1 MKKILVILAAFAAC
15 VSLSAQ
21 QMPPIPVDENVRI
34 GKLDNGLTYYIRHN
48 EEPKGQANFYIAQK
62 VGSILENDDQRGLAH
77 FLEHMC
83 FNGTVNFPGNG
94 LISYLESIGVKFG
107 AQLNA
112 YTSIDETVYNIDNV
126 PVAKYPDS
134 IDSCLLILHDWA
146 GDLLLD
152 GDEIDKE
159 RGVIHEEWRS
169 RQNATMRIYDQVLPK
184 VYPGNKYGERMPIGT
199 MEVVDN
205 FPYEALRNYYHTWY
219 RPDQQ
224 GIVVV
229 GDFDVELVEAK
240 IKDIFSTLPA
250 APADAPERVYTQV
263 EDNVEPI
270 IATGLDKEQSNAL
283 TYIFLKHPAIPAEEK
298 VNLDYILVQY
308 CNHMMEA
315 MAEARLNEMTQKADP
330 DFVYAGIGE
339 SDFML
344 SKTCGSYLGVVMY
357 DENQLL
363 RGVTSLY
370 REMLRIVRNG
380 FTASEYER
388 ARADYLSSLESEY
401 NQREKKT
408 SASYCSELVRHFIDN
423 EPIPGI
429 ETEFALMNQLA
440 PNIPVE
446 VINQY
451 VAESFNI
458 QNNLVVVNMLPEK
471 DGLTY
476 PTDDEILAALKGVEA
491 EEIAPYEDE
500 VIDQPLVSK
509 IRKAGKVKKTEDS
522 EFGYKHYTLSNGV
535 NVYFKSTDLNKDQV
549 LVNAFSKGGLVL
561 YPESDYITLSS
572 VDDLIEI
579 GGIGEFSATDLAKVL
594 AGKNVSCSSSVSLYN
609 ESVSGR
615 STPKDIETLFQ
626 LCYLHFTGIR
636 SDEEAFASWK
646 TKTAASLA
654 NAETQPMTAFRDT
667 LSNVIYDN
675 PAYSYTLKH
684 ADLDKVDYAKA
695 IKIARERFANAA
707 DFTFVITGNISE
719 EELLPLLKTYVAS
732 LPAKGKKEDYRTGAF
747 NYANGVHEC
756 EFTRQM
762 QDPYVLN
769 FFCYSIPSAYTL
781 KGDLLN
787 ELLGSTLELI
797 LHEEIREKE
806 GGTYGISSYVA
817 ASPSPLNRTL
827 LQIVY
832 QTDPARYEYLNKRV
846 QEIVAQFAVDG
857 PRAVDVVKTK
867 KNLVKDHEE
876 NLQQTSYWHNIMMSY
891 LRYGVDF
898 NTDYEAV
905 LDSITS
911 EEITD
916 ALKVLL
922 AQNNFSK
929 IVMVGAK

>member
-1 MKKILVILAAFAAC
+1 MKKILVILATLAAS
-15 VSLSAQ
+15 VGLSAQ

-34 GKLDNGLTYYIRHN
+34 GKLENGLTYYIRHN

-83 FNGTVNFPGNG
+83 FNGTVNFPGNS

-126 PVAKYPDS
+126 PVAKYPTA

-146 GDLLLD
+146 GDLLLED
-152 GDEIDKE
+152 DEIDKE

-184 VYPGNKYGERMPIGT
+184 VYQGNKYGERMPIGT

-229 GDFDVELVEAK
+229 GDFDVDLVESK
-240 IKDIFSTLPA
+240 VKDIFSTLPA
-250 APADAPERVYTQV
+250 AAADAPERVYTQV

-270 IATGLDKEQSNAL
+270 VATGLDRELSNAT
-283 TYIFLKHPAIPAEEK
+283 TYIFLKHPAIPAEAK
-298 VNLDYILVQY
+298 NNLDYVLVEYVQS
-308 CNHMMEA
+308 MMES
-315 MAEARLNEMTQKADP
+315 MADARLGEMTQKADP
-330 DFVYAGIGE
+330 DFIGAGIGE

-344 SKTCGSYLGVVMY
+344 SKTCGSYMGAVIY
-357 DENQLL
+357 DESQLL

-388 ARADYLSSLESEY
+388 ARADYLSALESAY
-401 NQREKKT
+401 NQREKKN

-429 ETEFALMNQLA
+429 ENEFALMSQLA

-446 VINQY
+446 VINQFIAGEY
-451 VAESFNI
+451 SIE
-458 QNNLVVVNMLPEK
+458 NNLVVVNMLPEK

-476 PTDDEILAALKGVEA
+476 PTDEELLAALKAVEA
-491 EEIAPYEDE
+491 EDIEPYVDE

-509 IRKAGKVKKTEDS
+509 VRKAGKVKKTEDS
-522 EFGYKHYTLSNGV
+522 VFGYKHYTLSNGV

-549 LVNAFSKGGLVL
+549 SVYAYSKGGTTL
-561 YPESDYITLSS
+561 YPESDYVTLSTVS
-572 VDDLIEI
+572 DLMGI
-579 GGIGEFSATDLAKVL
+579 GGIGEFNATDLSKVL

-626 LCYLHFTGIR
+626 LCYLQFTGIR
-636 SDEEAFASWK
+636 SDNEAFASWK

-654 NAETQPMTAFRDT
+654 NAETQPMTEFRDS
-667 LSNVIYDN
+667 LSKVLYTND
-675 PAYSYTLKH
+675 ARGYSLKY

-695 IKIARERFANAA
+695 IKIAKERFANAA
-707 DFTFVITGNISE
+707 DFTFVITGNVSE

-732 LPAKGKKEDYRTGAF
+732 LPAKGKKEGFNYGAF
-747 NYANGVHEC
+747 GYSENSSDC

-769 FFCYSIPSAYTL
+769 FFSYVIPSEYNL
-781 KGDLLN
+781 KNDLVN

-806 GGTYGISSYVA
+806 GGTYGISSSVGVNGEPINQA
-817 ASPSPLNRTL
+817 I

-832 QTDPARYEYLNKRV
+832 QTDPARYEYLNRRV
-846 QEIVAQFAVDG
+846 VEIVNQFVIDG
-857 PRAVDVVKTK
+857 PRAIDVEKTK
-867 KNLVKDHEE
+867 KNLLKDHEE
-876 NLQQTSYWHNIMMSY
+876 NLQQTSYWHNLMVTY
-891 LRYGVDF
+891 LRYGADMC
-898 NTDYEAV
+898 TDYEAV

-911 EEITD
+911 EDITD
-916 ALKVLL
+916 ALKKFIDH
-922 AQNNFSK
+922 NGFSK
-929 IVMVGAK
+929 IVMVGTK